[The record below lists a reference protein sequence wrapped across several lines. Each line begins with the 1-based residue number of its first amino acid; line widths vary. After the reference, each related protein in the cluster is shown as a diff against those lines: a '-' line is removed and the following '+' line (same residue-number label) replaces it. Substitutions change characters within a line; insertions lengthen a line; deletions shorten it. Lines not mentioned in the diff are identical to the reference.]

1 MSIYK
6 SDNNRITYSRP
17 EAPSSNVSRSASVV
31 SASTPASNATS
42 GHFNA
47 SSSDQSGSQLNER
60 LSEFASNILNN
71 FKKKFRFQDS
81 DSEELKNIK
90 NIKNIKNKMKS
101 AGIRIQVLEQIYIKL
116 VRTDKEISGK
126 EKQKYFTRFKDVFN
140 ENAKL
145 PTKQSE
151 KGRKSPSESPF
162 TLTAISPVKS
172 SSPSQRG
179 ASPAAKFSSLR
190 EPKTPFSEG
199 SLSLS
204 QLRTPSELSSDKPGT
219 SVSSSEHYLTILEK
233 LENKLSL
240 KPSKR

>member
-6 SDNNRITYSRP
+6 SDNNRITYSP
-17 EAPSSNVSRSASVV
+17 SEAPSSNVSRSASVV
-31 SASTPASNATS
+31 SALTPASNPNPVF
-42 GHFNA
+42 FNA
-47 SSSDQSGSQLNER
+47 SSSDQSGSKLNEQ

-71 FKKKFRFQDS
+71 FKKEFIFQDS
-81 DSEELKNIK
+81 NSKEL
-90 NIKNIKNKMKS
+90 KNIKNKMKS

-116 VRTDKEISGK
+116 VRTDKEISIKAKG
-126 EKQKYFTRFKDVFN
+126 KYFTHFKKVFN

-151 KGRKSPSESPF
+151 KGRESPSKSPF
-162 TLTAISPVKS
+162 TSTAISPVKS
-172 SSPSQRG
+172 SSPSQRE

-204 QLRTPSELSSDKPGT
+204 QLKTPSDTELSSDKPGT
-219 SVSSSEHYLTILEK
+219 SVRITDNYLTILKK
-233 LENKLSL
+233 LEKLSL
-240 KPSKR
+240 NSSPPSSK